1 MNQMSNRPAW
11 RTVVALPVAA
21 AALGVVLGGC
31 GASKDQNAMPQAAV
45 PAVTAM
51 QVIERSTAVTADIV
65 AEIKAFREV
74 DLRPRVTGIVDK
86 VYFHP
91 GNLVRKDQRLFLID
105 PRTYAAAVDDAKAG
119 VADAEASLARIRQ
132 DVERYRP
139 LVPENAIPK
148 QTFEQAVA
156 QEKQAAAVVA
166 SRRAQLERASLDLA
180 YTEVRSPVSGQVG
193 LQKVEE
199 GGFASAGSTVLVTV
213 STLDPVYAYFN
224 VPETAYVEFVR
235 RAGGARGAFEQASQ
249 PIELLLPDGSRH
261 AQPGT
266 LDFVERAVSAA
277 TGTLQVRARFAN
289 PGALLKPGMNVRVR
303 VSPETVQNALLVP
316 QRAVGDLLGRRYLLV
331 LGADDKIEQRFVEMG
346 ERSGALWVVRGG
358 LQAGERVVVDGLQ
371 KVQAGQTVQPTMLA
385 QAEFLG
391 ARPTAPDL
399 APQLAV
405 NAKK

>member
-1 MNQMSNRPAW
+1 MNHRFNRCGW
-11 RTVVALPVAA
+11 RAVMAA
-21 AALGVVLGGC
+21 SIAATALGGC
-31 GASKDQNAMPQAAV
+31 NASKDKNALPQAAV
-45 PAVTAM
+45 PAVTAV

-65 AEIKAFREV
+65 AEIKAYREV
-74 DLRPRVTGIVDK
+74 ELRPRVTGIVDK

-91 GNLVRKDQRLFLID
+91 GNVVRKNQPLFLID
-105 PRTYAAAVDDAKAG
+105 PRTYGAAVNDAKAG

-132 DVERYRP
+132 DIERYRP

-148 QTFEQAVA
+148 QTFEQALA
-156 QEKQAAAVVA
+156 QEKQAEAMVA
-166 SRRAQLERASLDLA
+166 SRRAQLDRASLDLA

-199 GGFASAGSTVLVTV
+199 GGFASAGTTVLVTV

-224 VPETAYVEFVR
+224 VPEAAYVEFAR
-235 RAGGARGAFEQASQ
+235 RAGGARGAVEQASR
-249 PIELLLPDGSRH
+249 PIELFLPDGSRH
-261 AQPGT
+261 PQAGT

-331 LGADDKIEQRFVEMG
+331 LGADDKVEQRFVEMG
-346 ERSGALWVVRGG
+346 ERAGEMWVVRSG
-358 LQAGERVVVDGLQ
+358 LQAGERIVVDGLQ
-371 KVQAGQTVQPTMLA
+371 KAQPGQSVQPTMLA
-385 QAEFLG
+385 QSEFLESKPN
-391 ARPTAPDL
+391 ALDDR
-399 APQLAV
+399 PQLAA
-405 NAKK
+405 NGKK